1 MAKKWH
7 HRDQQEK
14 GQIRKDQELLIGDVL
29 NIQDSI
35 WRGGRDE
42 GGKYQVGTIWEGIR
56 LKKNIASQGS
66 TLPPQEK

>member
-35 WRGGRDE
+35 WRGGRCE
-42 GGKYQVGTIWEGIR
+42 GGKDQVGTIWEDIR
-56 LKKNIASQGS
+56 LEKHISGKGS
-66 TLPPQEK
+66 K